1 MRIAYA
7 AAVIAITKIIF
18 QNHETTASDGYLKI
32 SRYLFG
38 YLNIHRHLHKEKKGG
53 GTEMSKKKTE
63 AVDAGKKEAK
73 REPKKRV
80 RRNPELLIEEL
91 DEKLKRLEVKVY
103 RRNADYIQ
111 QIGIEILK
119 MIDYKF
125 ARITDEDRADIGNMT
140 AKGREK
146 VRKIVAAAYE
156 AMQE

>member
-1 MRIAYA
+1 
-7 AAVIAITKIIF
+7 
-18 QNHETTASDGYLKI
+18 
-32 SRYLFG
+32 
-38 YLNIHRHLHKEKKGG
+38 
-53 GTEMSKKKTE
+53 MSKKKTG

-125 ARITDEDRADIGNMT
+125 ARITEDDRADIGNMT

>member
-1 MRIAYA
+1 
-7 AAVIAITKIIF
+7 
-18 QNHETTASDGYLKI
+18 
-32 SRYLFG
+32 
-38 YLNIHRHLHKEKKGG
+38 
-53 GTEMSKKKTE
+53 MSKKKTG

-91 DEKLKRLEVKVY
+91 DEKLKRLEIKVY

-125 ARITDEDRADIGNMT
+125 ARITEDDRADIGNMT

>member
-1 MRIAYA
+1 
-7 AAVIAITKIIF
+7 
-18 QNHETTASDGYLKI
+18 
-32 SRYLFG
+32 
-38 YLNIHRHLHKEKKGG
+38 
-53 GTEMSKKKTE
+53 MSKKKTG

-91 DEKLKRLEVKVY
+91 DEKLKRLEIKVY

-125 ARITDEDRADIGNMT
+125 ARITDEDRRDME
-140 AKGREK
+140 KMSPRGRDL
-146 VRKIVAAAYE
+146 VRKIVTSAYE
-156 AMQE
+156 SMQE

>member
-146 VRKIVAAAYE
+146 VR
-156 AMQE
+156 

>member
-1 MRIAYA
+1 
-7 AAVIAITKIIF
+7 
-18 QNHETTASDGYLKI
+18 
-32 SRYLFG
+32 
-38 YLNIHRHLHKEKKGG
+38 
-53 GTEMSKKKTE
+53 MSKKKTE

-91 DEKLKRLEVKVY
+91 DEKLKRLEIKVY

-125 ARITDEDRADIGNMT
+125 ARITEDDRADIGNMT